1 MTSYC
6 IVLSLLKS
14 FIQIPFFFFFFP
26 KDFNYKGTEYGID
39 AKYTNAFS

>member
-1 MTSYC
+1 MTPYC

-14 FIQIPFFFFFFP
+14 FIQIPFFFFP